1 LIEAYVVGHGGMR
14 MMFLFY
20 RFKKIVCLTFCFMLP
35 VVCARGQDA
44 TAFYELGLKS
54 TITRTKI
61 RYFTKALELD
71 FNLGEAYRAR
81 GMLYFYQ
88 EKFNQAIQD
97 FDAFIRLVPTN
108 AEAHRM
114 LAMAYLKSGFYEP
127 AIAEFSCAI
136 TLDPELAAAY
146 AYRAEAYRCE
156 HKYEEAV
163 HDASVSINMTL
174 DGRVRSD
181 ALRTR
186 AKVFRTI
193 GRNESAIADVQ
204 AAWDI
209 DPRIPSWWRYFLK
222 GASPEEMKFFS
233 PFLMAGIAAVLVFGI
248 KLKPPD
254 KDG

>member
-1 LIEAYVVGHGGMR
+1 MPDLAHAVPAASVKAR
-14 MMFLFY
+14 S

-44 TAFYELGLKS
+44 MEFYKLGLKS

-61 RYFTKALELD
+61 RYFTKALEFDL
-71 FNLGEAYRAR
+71 NLGEAYSAR

-97 FDAFIRLVPTN
+97 FNAYIRLAPTD

-114 LAMAYLKSGFYEP
+114 LAMAYLKSGLYEP
-127 AIAEFSCAI
+127 AIAEFTRAI
-136 TLDPELAAAY
+136 TLKPELAAAY
-146 AYRAEAYRCE
+146 AYRAEAYRCD

-193 GRNESAIADVQ
+193 GRNEPAIADAQ

-209 DPRIPSWWRYFLK
+209 DPRIPLWWRYFLK
-222 GASPEEMKFFS
+222 GASPEEMKSFS

>member
-1 LIEAYVVGHGGMR
+1 MQMADFARAAPTMNIAAR
-14 MMFLFY
+14 S

-44 TAFYELGLKS
+44 IEFYKLGLKS

-61 RYFTKALELD
+61 RYFTKAIELD
-71 FNLGEAYRAR
+71 LNLGEAYKER

-88 EKFNQAIQD
+88 EKFSQAMQD
-97 FDAFIRLVPTN
+97 FEAVIRLLPAS

-114 LAMAYLKSGFYEP
+114 LAMTYLKSGFYEP
-127 AIAEFSCAI
+127 AIAEFSRAI
-136 TLDPELAAAY
+136 MLEPELASAY

-156 HKYEEAV
+156 HKYQEAV
-163 HDASVSINMTL
+163 HDASVSIKLSL

-193 GRNESAIADVQ
+193 GRNESAIADAQ

-209 DPRIPSWWRYFLK
+209 DPRIPVWWRYFLK
-222 GASPEEMKFFS
+222 GASPEEMKSFA
-233 PFLMAGIAAVLVFGI
+233 PFLLAGIAAVLVFGI
-248 KLKPPD
+248 KLKPPN
-254 KDG
+254 KDD